1 MKFLA
6 RAKWVTINKS
16 IDILKEYHI
25 RFTDMQ
31 KEKFEDQVKYVVY
44 LRKRFKNSLL
54 KKTDDIITE
63 MEEVF
68 LEDYE
73 SARLNLQNQMLV
85 QAGSSNQNQKE
96 LKKKQIIVIQ
106 EKAPLKI

>member
-1 MKFLA
+1 MKFFA

-16 IDILKEYHI
+16 IDILREFHI
-25 RFTDMQ
+25 RYTDMSR
-31 KEKFEDQVKYVVY
+31 EKFDEQVKYVVH
-44 LRKRFKNSLL
+44 LRKRFKNSLF

-73 SARLNLQNQMLV
+73 SEAL
-85 QAGSSNQNQKE
+85 
-96 LKKKQIIVIQ
+96 
-106 EKAPLKI
+106 

>member
-6 RAKWVTINKS
+6 RAKWVPINKG

-25 RFTDMQ
+25 RFTDMT
-31 KEKFEDQVKYVVY
+31 KEKFEEQVKYVIH
-44 LRKRFKNSLL
+44 LRKRFKNSLF

-63 MEEVF
+63 MEEVL

-73 SARLNLQNQMLV
+73 SARRKLAKLNDCL
-85 QAGSSNQNQKE
+85 SWFIKSE
-96 LKKKQIIVIQ
+96 
-106 EKAPLKI
+106 

>member
-1 MKFLA
+1 MKFFA

-16 IDILKEYHI
+16 IDILREFHI
-25 RFTDMQ
+25 RYTDMSR
-31 KEKFEDQVKYVVY
+31 EKFDEQVKYVVH
-44 LRKRFKNSLL
+44 LRKRFKNSLF

-73 SARLNLQNQMLV
+73 SARLNL
-85 QAGSSNQNQKE
+85 
-96 LKKKQIIVIQ
+96 
-106 EKAPLKI
+106 

>member
-1 MKFLA
+1 
-6 RAKWVTINKS
+6 
-16 IDILKEYHI
+16 
-25 RFTDMQ
+25 MQ
-31 KEKFEDQVKYVVY
+31 KEKFEDQVKYVVH

-73 SARLNLQNQMLV
+73 SARLNLQN
-85 QAGSSNQNQKE
+85 
-96 LKKKQIIVIQ
+96 
-106 EKAPLKI
+106 